1 MGGQER
7 STAWA
12 NCARTFLC
20 ARWADDPA
28 ARLRQEIAEDSD
40 CGARDRDQ
48 KNEGTLMKKKR
59 KAGIGSSFDE
69 FLKEEGIYEEVTA
82 RAIKRVIARQLD
94 ELMRS
99 KGLTKSALA
108 KRMD

>member
-1 MGGQER
+1 MR
-7 STAWA
+7 
-12 NCARTFLC
+12 
-20 ARWADDPA
+20 
-28 ARLRQEIAEDSD
+28 
-40 CGARDRDQ
+40 
-48 KNEGTLMKKKR
+48 KKR

-108 KRMD
+108 KRMDTSRAQLDRLLDPENESVTLGTLARAAQAVGRQLRFELL